1 MKELIFTNQY
11 GDKKRFYRVSR
22 WITIRQNCNPCE
34 RNGLWDYVEDGYGLH
49 PYQFGFNLRNGLY
62 LDYFRFGGKNYAIG
76 QFVRCGSSYGPVS
89 VYSCDE
95 NGETIVLSAVDYDC
109 NIWGYNG
116 WYMELSD
123 TCDKVRLYCPV
134 DLYRG

>member
-11 GDKKRFYRVSR
+11 GDTKRFYRVSR
-22 WITIRQNCNPCE
+22 WITIRQNYNPCDRNALWCYVQDE
-34 RNGLWDYVEDGYGLH
+34 NGLR
-49 PYQFGFNLRNGLY
+49 PYQYGFNPVGGLY
-62 LDYFRFGGKNYAIG
+62 LDYFRYDGKNYALE
-76 QFVRCGSSYGPVS
+76 QFVRCGSCLGPTC
-89 VYSCDE
+89 VYSCYE
-95 NGETIVLSAVDYDC
+95 HGETIVLSAVDYDS

-134 DLYRG
+134 DMYRG